1 MIKISRSYKKTF
13 CSIIPHTYIEQDIQ
27 DILFP
32 TVEITNYDIM
42 IDCRKMFGKLV
53 KNNIIKY
60 ENIRKFA
67 VILRDDHFSVR
78 LTIFKKNL

>member
-1 MIKISRSYKKTF
+1 
-13 CSIIPHTYIEQDIQ
+13 
-27 DILFP
+27 
-32 TVEITNYDIM
+32 M
-42 IDCRKMFGKLV
+42 IDCRKIFGKLV

-67 VILRDDHFSVR
+67 VILRDDHLSVR